1 METVTDFIF
10 LGSKITADGDCS
22 HEIKRHLLLRRKAV
36 TNLDS
41 ILKSRDITL
50 PTKVHVVKAMVFVMY
65 GCESWTIKKAEHW
78 RIDAFE
84 LWSWRKLL
92 RVPWT
97 ARRSNQ
103 SILKEIYPEYS
114 LKGLMLKLK
123 LQYFGH
129 LMWSAYSKE
138 KTPMLGKIE
147 GMRKRGQKRL
157 RWLYGIMNSMDM
169 SLSKLWEIVKD
180 REVWHASVHGNAK
193 SQIQL
198 SHWTTIVAI
207 VTSFSFRLESLF
219 PSQEFPSICP
229 FYLGVSVSLLKLF
242 SLSFWKCYI
251 LLPMLPFLK
260 QVLWWSIFYWF
271 FFFLRKDNLISM
283 CNFPLTCNSLPLMP
297 SLKTPFPTF
306 GSISAEL
313 WGNSILL
320 MMRQISGLLK
330 LANTSNYTAT
340 ILNLTRKI
348 IITEEIM
355 PFSFSFSLSI
365 FFFFFG
371 FYPLEKI
378 SSVPESSHQKD

>member
-41 ILKSRDITL
+41 MLKSRDITL
-50 PTKVHVVKAMVFVMY
+50 PTKVHLVKAMVFVMY
-65 GCESWTIKKAEHW
+65 GCESWTIKKVEHW

-84 LWSWRKLL
+84 LWSWRRLL

-198 SHWTTIVAI
+198 SDWTTIVAI
-207 VTSFSFRLESLF
+207 VISFSFRLESLF

-229 FYLGVSVSLLKLF
+229 FYLGVSVLLLKIF
-242 SLSFWKCYI
+242 SQLLEMLHSLVYAALSKAGALVKHF
-251 LLPMLPFLK
+251 LL
-260 QVLWWSIFYWF
+260 
-271 FFFLRKDNLISM
+271 
-283 CNFPLTCNSLPLMP
+283 
-297 SLKTPFPTF
+297 
-306 GSISAEL
+306 
-313 WGNSILL
+313 
-320 MMRQISGLLK
+320 
-330 LANTSNYTAT
+330 
-340 ILNLTRKI
+340 
-348 IITEEIM
+348 
-355 PFSFSFSLSI
+355 I
-365 FFFFFG
+365 FF
-371 FYPLEKI
+371 
-378 SSVPESSHQKD
+378 